1 MSSIPRPILGNN
13 RFPGEL
19 TEIVD
24 CEGITKFVPKPYP
37 ASYSWIDDCI
47 LIDSSL
53 GIYARE
59 RACDTVFLSRDLS
72 ESMIVFLES

>member
-1 MSSIPRPILGNN
+1 MSSIPRPIRGNN

-24 CEGITKFVPKPYP
+24 SEGATKFVPKPYS

-47 LIDSSL
+47 LIDSTL

-59 RACDTVFLSRDLS
+59 QACDTLYLVRDSS